1 MQAVSHLSVSIKE
14 QLKHLKNKFIVD
26 PPTGAITT
34 TPRVTATVEETV
46 TFECQVEGDGKPV
59 DYKFVWSRAG
69 DSSFSRETD
78 NGHLDLLV
86 TSVDQEDTYYCT
98 PENVAGPGN
107 QAAIILNVKSEHV
120 HKYKKP
126 FLYYATHAKHTF

>member
-1 MQAVSHLSVSIKE
+1 MHAVSHLSVSIKE
-14 QLKHLKNKFIVD
+14 QPKHLTNKFIVD
-26 PPTGAITT
+26 SPARAITT
-34 TPRVTATVEETV
+34 TPRVTAIVEETV

-59 DYKFVWSRAG
+59 EYKFLWTRAG

-107 QAAIILNVKSEHV
+107 QAAIILNVKSEHL
-120 HKYKKP
+120 HKYKKT
-126 FLYYATHAKHTF
+126 LLILCYSY